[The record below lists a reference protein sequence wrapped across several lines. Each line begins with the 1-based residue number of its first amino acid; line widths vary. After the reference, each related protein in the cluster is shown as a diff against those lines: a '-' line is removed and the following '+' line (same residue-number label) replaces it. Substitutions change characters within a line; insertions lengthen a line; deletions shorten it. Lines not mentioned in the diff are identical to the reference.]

1 MKLKKIAS
9 LMLAGIMA
17 VSMLAACG
25 EGNNINENPGS
36 SSSEPTV
43 QNSAIAEALNDDL
56 STGQA
61 ALLSFS
67 SNAKLASLL
76 NRIATDDEDFEQWD
90 DLISDAARPH
100 RITPLDIT
108 YFADVAGIV
117 NAAYN
122 GSNPAV
128 EFTNAA
134 GTAAI
139 GAIPTNH
146 NDNRTYLYIYT
157 VDGSMTQV
165 SEIAAA
171 VMNGGAGGFG
181 LQDLVYDTIGVV
193 SGGPVANPDDIDFEY
208 DGYAEMVKVTNDNSS
223 DTAYIVAVLVEQ
235 HAVANT

>member
-17 VSMLAACG
+17 VSMLAGCK
-25 EGNNINENPGS
+25 GNTINENPGS

-56 STGQA
+56 SAKQA

-90 DLISDAARPH
+90 ALISDADRPH
-100 RITPLDIT
+100 RITRNDA
-108 YFADVAGIV
+108 YFDDVAGIV

-122 GSNPAV
+122 GSNPDV
-128 EFTNAA
+128 EFP
-134 GTAAI
+134 TAV
-139 GAIPTNH
+139 IPTGHTN
-146 NDNRTYLYIYT
+146 NRTYLYIYT
-157 VDGSMTQV
+157 VDASMTEV

-171 VMNGGAGGFG
+171 VMNGAAGNG
-181 LQDLVYDTIGVV
+181 LQDLVYDTVGVV
-193 SGGPVANPDDIDFEY
+193 NVAAIDYEY

-223 DTAYIVAVLVEQ
+223 DTAYIVAVMVEQ